1 MAAKRKP
8 SGLGEHP
15 ASGSPDALLS
25 ADTSLAT
32 ILAGLEGL
40 EVEGLRRQ
48 WRNHL
53 GGEAPAHLPRWL
65 LVKVFGHRLQI
76 AAFGLDKPVRR
87 LLRDETDGEGGQ
99 NIAPFNW
106 RDAQTRD
113 GIALRPGALLVREWQ
128 GKLERVMV
136 LEEGFAWNGKNFGSL
151 SQIAK
156 AMTGT
161 NWNGHRFF
169 GLRAPPA
176 KRAAIH
182 RMVAS
187 ALSRAIELRAGGL
200 SFGRSGHSLLCGRET
215 NFPVST
221 IAERLI
227 GRRAAATKYRFLRS
241 GISVPV
247 SVLHHHFASYDKGA
261 ILDSNYGH
269 GSHMGSLCFL
279 LSL

>member
-1 MAAKRKP
+1 MSAKRER
-8 SGLGEHP
+8 SGLAKHP
-15 ASGSPDALLS
+15 ASVSPDALLS
-25 ADTSLAT
+25 ADASLAAV
-32 ILAGLEGL
+32 LAGLEGL

-65 LVKVFGHRLQI
+65 LVKVLGHRLQV
-76 AAFGLDKPVRR
+76 AAFGDLDKPVRR
-87 LLRDETDGEGGQ
+87 FIQDEPDAAG
-99 NIAPFNW
+99 NRASAPFDR

-169 GLRAPPA
+169 GIRQTKEAPVGAKTLGGKRRGARGDGLGSIERDSASNAFREKDDRLAMISAPA
-176 KRAAIH
+176 
-182 RMVAS
+182 
-187 ALSRAIELRAGGL
+187 
-200 SFGRSGHSLLCGRET
+200 
-215 NFPVST
+215 
-221 IAERLI
+221 
-227 GRRAAATKYRFLRS
+227 
-241 GISVPV
+241 GIPS
-247 SVLHHHFASYDKGA
+247 
-261 ILDSNYGH
+261 
-269 GSHMGSLCFL
+269 
-279 LSL
+279 

>member
-1 MAAKRKP
+1 MSAKRESPRPGKHLAI
-8 SGLGEHP
+8 S
-15 ASGSPDALLS
+15 SPDAFLS
-25 ADTSLAT
+25 TDASLAAV
-32 ILAGLEGL
+32 LAGLEGL

-65 LVKVFGHRLQI
+65 LVKVLSHRLQV
-76 AAFGLDKPVRR
+76 AAFGDLDKSVRR
-87 LLRDETDGEGGQ
+87 LLRDEADGEG
-99 NIAPFNW
+99 NRNAAPFDR

-169 GLRAPPA
+169 GLRRTKEAPVGA
-176 KRAAIH
+176 KRLGGKRRVVPRDGPGPIEGDT
-182 RMVAS
+182 AS
-187 ALSRAIELRAGGL
+187 NAVSEKDDRSAVISAPAG
-200 SFGRSGHSLLCGRET
+200 
-215 NFPVST
+215 
-221 IAERLI
+221 
-227 GRRAAATKYRFLRS
+227 
-241 GISVPV
+241 VP
-247 SVLHHHFASYDKGA
+247 S
-261 ILDSNYGH
+261 
-269 GSHMGSLCFL
+269 
-279 LSL
+279 